1 MNWKQKTLVFIAIVI
16 IAGIPMWLSTYTQY
30 LNNPLFSV
38 YAIAITSVTAGIL
51 AFKTK
56 DKKRYILLYT
66 MGAHQVAFIIKMII
80 DCNADPTNHNMA
92 PFEMIILII
101 ADAVFGS
108 IAVVAG
114 KGFRTGLKK

>member
-1 MNWKQKTLVFIAIVI
+1 MNWKQKIIVFIAIVI
-16 IAGIPMWLSTYTQY
+16 IAGVPSWLSTYTQY
-30 LNNPLFSV
+30 LNNTLFSI
-38 YAIAITSVTAGIL
+38 YAIAVTAISAGIL

-80 DCNADPTNHNMA
+80 DCSADPTNHNMA

-101 ADAVFGS
+101 ADGIFSTITA
-108 IAVVAG
+108 IAG
-114 KGFRTGLKK
+114 ETFRKASKA

>member
-1 MNWKQKTLVFIAIVI
+1 MNWKQKVIVFIAIVI
-16 IAGIPMWLSTYTQY
+16 IAGVPSWLSTYTQY
-30 LNNPLFSV
+30 LNNTLFSM
-38 YAIAITSVTAGIL
+38 YAIAVTAISAGIL

-80 DCNADPTNHNMA
+80 DCSADPTNHNMA

-101 ADAVFGS
+101 ADGIFSTITA
-108 IAVVAG
+108 IAG
-114 KGFRTGLKK
+114 ETFRKASKA

>member
-1 MNWKQKTLVFIAIVI
+1 MNWNQKIIVFIAIVI
-16 IAGIPMWLSTYTQY
+16 IAGVPSWLSTYTQY
-30 LNNPLFSV
+30 LNNTLFSI
-38 YAIAITSVTAGIL
+38 YAIAVTAISAGIL

-80 DCNADPTNHNMA
+80 DCSADPTNHNMA

-101 ADAVFGS
+101 ADGIFSTITA
-108 IAVVAG
+108 IAG
-114 KGFRTGLKK
+114 ETFRKASKA